1 MHQEKSFPNRVN
13 ATDIINPN
21 FALLSKSYG
30 FSFSKVEKTKDF
42 DFALKTALNKKNGA
56 IIELV
61 VSIESITPSKT
72 LSSIKN
78 S

>member
-1 MHQEKSFPNRVN
+1 MGYKPKLTTASSTNL
-13 ATDIINPN
+13 DISQLVP
-21 FALLSKSYG
+21 
-30 FSFSKVEKTKDF
+30 SKVIGGSYEPDF